1 MSLTRPVQTTESNN
15 SEQKRDWAALVF
27 PVLLLLLTLCGTL
40 YFWRLGA
47 APLKDF
53 DEAYYA
59 AGAREMLQR
68 GDLGIPFFNGHPKR
82 AMHRAADRS
91 RPRRSL
97 GRTGSATRR
106 TRAT

>member
-1 MSLTRPVQTTESNN
+1 MMSVARPVHTTESNN

-27 PVLLLLLTLCGTL
+27 PVLLLLTLCGTL

-68 GDLGIPFFNGHPKR
+68 GDLGAPFFNGRPKR
-82 AMHRAADRS
+82 ATHRGSDRS
-91 RPRRSL
+91 RPRRNL
-97 GRTGSATRR
+97 GRTASTTRGS
-106 TRAT
+106 RAT